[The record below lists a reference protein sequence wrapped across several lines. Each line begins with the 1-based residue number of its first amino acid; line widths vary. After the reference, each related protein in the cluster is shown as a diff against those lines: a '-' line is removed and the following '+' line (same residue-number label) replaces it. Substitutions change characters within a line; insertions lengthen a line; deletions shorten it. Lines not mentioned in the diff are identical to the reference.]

1 MPGFF
6 LTETTQKNN
15 IFDLSLIRK
24 RSRRERLDS
33 LSEADADD
41 EFQNDIYEQRQGRM
55 IPARRKID
63 THYE

>member
-33 LSEADADD
+33 LSEADAEDD
-41 EFQNDIYEQRQGRM
+41 FQNDIYERCQGRM
-55 IPARRKID
+55 IPARRTID